1 MLHDTDTDND
11 SDHSCQDAERGD
23 NGRVVDE
30 GTAWWSA
37 RHAQSRVGILVRVQ
51 QGDEGA
57 GLREQE
63 KEDDDGWGGRPRVTE
78 LLLYGSV
85 VDGGG
90 GDGRLTPSTDA
101 MPGCAVREV
110 RVRALPLSSDLLW
123 RGGDSRCGVA
133 PLSPASDGS
142 GTGSPAAYFLPPPFS
157 GTQVASTSA
166 RKRQRV
172 VNLLDDAALRHK
184 KARRKGG
191 VAVGEAMG
199 GGDGWSSNNQESTS
213 FNGSVSRTMAKIE
226 KEDTQSLFIEDSQ
239 YRRPSLES
247 RHSRSPSASSLQT
260 TRHGRPPSRK
270 GPLAEC
276 KRSSLSR
283 VDSIVTASDGS
294 PVPEQE
300 KTIEQRNKDALSR
313 TIMAG
318 MRLYGL
324 QQKKKSSKS
333 RAASEVP
340 SQAATLDVVAK
351 GPAEVE
357 LDEYKLVYHLTLKG
371 AAFALRRDITYALVP
386 PAVMREVA
394 DKLLAIFCSDP
405 LSEVNGLPLQGFGC
419 EAMVTVVPSRRP
431 IMKPG

>member
-1 MLHDTDTDND
+1 MLHDTDNDND
-11 SDHSCQDAERGD
+11 NKCPDAETGD
-23 NGRVVDE
+23 YPDE
-30 GTAWWSA
+30 GAAWWSA

-51 QGDEGA
+51 GGEGVELL
-57 GLREQE
+57 GKEE
-63 KEDDDGWGGRPRVTE
+63 EDDDGWRVRPRITE
-78 LLLYGSV
+78 LLIYGSV
-85 VDGGG
+85 VDVGEGGG
-90 GDGRLTPSTDA
+90 AVTTPWTGS
-101 MPGCAVREV
+101 MPVREV

-123 RGGDSRCGVA
+123 GRDGRGDSRCGVA

-142 GTGSPAAYFLPPPFS
+142 GTGSPAAYFLPPFAGPP
-157 GTQVASTSA
+157 VASTSA

-184 KARRKGG
+184 KVKRKGG
-191 VAVGEAMG
+191 VALAEAMG
-199 GGDGWSSNNQESTS
+199 GIDGRLTLNQERSS
-213 FNGSVSRTMAKIE
+213 SHGSMPRTVAKIE
-226 KEDTQSLFIEDSQ
+226 KEDTQSPFIEDSQ

-283 VDSIVTASDGS
+283 VDSIMTASDGS

-313 TIMAG
+313 IIMAG

-324 QQKKKSSKS
+324 QQKKKASKS

-357 LDEYKLVYHLTLKG
+357 LDEYKLVYHQTLKG
-371 AAFALRRDITYALVP
+371 AAFALRRDIATALLP

-431 IMKPG
+431 IVEPG

>member
-1 MLHDTDTDND
+1 MLHDTDNDND
-11 SDHSCQDAERGD
+11 CQDAERGD
-23 NGRVVDE
+23 NGSEIDE

-37 RHAQSRVGILVRVQ
+37 RHTQSRVGILVRVQ
-51 QGDEGA
+51 RGEAG
-57 GLREQE
+57 GLRGKEE
-63 KEDDDGWGGRPRVTE
+63 EDDNGWRGGARVTE
-78 LLLYGSV
+78 LLIYGSV
-85 VDGGG
+85 VDGGEG
-90 GDGRLTPSTDA
+90 GGGVTTPRTDS
-101 MPGCAVREV
+101 MPGRAVREV

-123 RGGDSRCGVA
+123 RGDGRGDSRCGVA
-133 PLSPASDGS
+133 PLSPASNGS
-142 GTGSPAAYFLPPPFS
+142 GSGSPAAYFLPPPFS
-157 GTQVASTSA
+157 GPQVASTSA

-191 VAVGEAMG
+191 VAVAEAMG
-199 GGDGWSSNNQESTS
+199 GIDGRLSLEKERSLSH
-213 FNGSVSRTMAKIE
+213 GSVPRTVAKIE
-226 KEDTQSLFIEDSQ
+226 KEDDRLPFIEDSQ
-239 YRRPSLES
+239 YRRPSLEN

-260 TRHGRPPSRK
+260 TRPGRPPSRR

-300 KTIEQRNKDALSR
+300 KPIEQRNKDALSR

-324 QQKKKSSKS
+324 QQKKKLSKS
-333 RAASEVP
+333 RAASEVS
-340 SQAATLDVVAK
+340 SQAATPDIVAK
-351 GPAEVE
+351 GSAEEV
-357 LDEYKLVYHLTLKG
+357 DGYKLVYHQTLKG
-371 AAFALRRDITYALVP
+371 AAFALRRDLATIIVP

-405 LSEVNGLPLQGFGC
+405 LSEVIGSPLQGFGHD
-419 EAMVTVVPSRRP
+419 AMVTVVPSRRP
-431 IMKPG
+431 VVEPG